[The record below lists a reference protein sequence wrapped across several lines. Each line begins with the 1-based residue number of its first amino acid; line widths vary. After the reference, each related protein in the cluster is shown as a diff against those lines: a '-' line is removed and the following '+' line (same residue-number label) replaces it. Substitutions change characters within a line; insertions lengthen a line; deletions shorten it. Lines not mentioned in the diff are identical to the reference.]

1 MNPLLTALWIKLQ
14 PLLLAWAVALLRRFV
29 GFGKGLWADFNR
41 EIQRLDNDA
50 TLTPE
55 TRHLAAVEWLRHAL
69 ALPQDQRMPLF
80 YLRQDWEGRAIQL
93 AVLIR
98 RLQSWLT
105 PETVEAYAARR

>member
-1 MNPLLTALWIKLQ
+1 MNAILTTLWIKLQ

-41 EIQRLDNDA
+41 EIQRLDDDK

-55 TRHLAAVEWLRHAL
+55 IRHLAAVVWLRHAL
-69 ALPQDQRMPLF
+69 VLPDQQMPLF
-80 YLRQDWEGRAIQL
+80 YLRPDWEGRAIQL

-105 PETVEAYAARR
+105 PETAEACAARR